1 MFSKLD
7 TNSGFWQIGLSPV
20 SVKLTTFIT
29 PFGRFCFKHLPFGI
43 SSVSE
48 HFQKWISQVLDE
60 LKVLSVK
67 WNDTLVYGKF
77 VKKHDEHMETT
88 LLKPQDANLTLNEC
102 ELSKT
107 IRLELLGNIIDSEGV
122 RVAPNKVEAI
132 LEMEAPKNQ
141 SELRRFLGIVNQPS
155 KFHLPIAELSKPL

>member
-1 MFSKLD
+1 
-7 TNSGFWQIGLSPV
+7 
-20 SVKLTTFIT
+20 
-29 PFGRFCFKHLPFGI
+29 
-43 SSVSE
+43 
-48 HFQKWISQVLDE
+48 
-60 LKVLSVK
+60 
-67 WNDTLVYGKF
+67 
-77 VKKHDEHMETT
+77 METT